1 MKKIFIVLL
10 ALSICS
16 VFLISCDEERIQALQ
31 EQVHIEKQSK
41 MEFQKDAE
49 NSKNSLY
56 LLVGISIAGVLI
68 AMIIGVAMGSKSRKD
83 LDTLDTDE
91 RRDNDER

>member
-10 ALSICS
+10 ALSIFS
-16 VFLISCDEERIQALQ
+16 VLLISCDEERIQELQ
-31 EQVHIEKQSK
+31 EQVSIEKQMK

-49 NSKNSLY
+49 NSKNSQY
-56 LLVGISIAGVLI
+56 LLIGISIAGVII
-68 AMIIGVAMGSKSRKD
+68 AIVLGVAMGSKARKD
-83 LDTLDTDE
+83 VDALDTAE